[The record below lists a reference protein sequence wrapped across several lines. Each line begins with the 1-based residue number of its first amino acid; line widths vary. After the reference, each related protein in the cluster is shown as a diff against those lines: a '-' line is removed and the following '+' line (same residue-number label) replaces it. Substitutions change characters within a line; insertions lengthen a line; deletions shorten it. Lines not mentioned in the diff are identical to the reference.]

1 MRNQMRDSHLK
12 NPKYLLENGQDFY
25 CLKSNTTN

>member
-12 NPKYLLENGQDFY
+12 NPSYLLKNGQDFY
-25 CLKSNTTN
+25 CQKINITN

>member
-25 CLKSNTTN
+25 CLKLRITI